1 MAKNKK
7 IWIADDDE
15 SIRFVLESGLSEAGF
30 NVSTFEDGNEVV
42 NKLDV
47 ESPHLLLTD
56 LKMPGRDG
64 MDLLETFR
72 NNHQKIPIIIMT
84 AHSDLDTTV
93 EAFEAGAWDYIAKP
107 FDLNTAIEKIN
118 KAISEKKNIQKKLSE
133 KEEIS
138 LRKGKILGK
147 SPAMQDLFNSIG
159 KLSHSDSTVL
169 LVGESGTGKELVSQA
184 IFEHSDFRL
193 NMLQD
198 QMASEKLSEGITGFS
213 KAIEELEKLL
223 QKRLLEI
230 KNQKLISL
238 NVADIPVELLESELF
253 GHEKGA
259 FKGAGD
265 QRIGRFEQADKG
277 TLFLDEVGD
286 MPLETQTRLIR
297 VLSSGEFYR
306 IGGNSPI
313 KVDVRIIAATN
324 QNLEEKVKNG
334 SFREDLYHRLN
345 VIKINLPPLRD
356 RKEDIL
362 LLTSYF
368 LKKFSEEANIKI
380 KVLSKEV
387 EELFENLIW
396 PGNVLQ
402 LQNVCQSLTLLS
414 SGQEISITDIPK
426 DLSLQRKG
434 PEMSWSDML
443 ESWASKKLL
452 KGDDHILNSAT
463 PIFEG
468 TMIKAALKVTKGKK
482 SEAAKLLGWGRNTLA
497 RKITELDL

>member
-1 MAKNKK
+1 M
-7 IWIADDDE
+7 
-15 SIRFVLESGLSEAGF
+15 SS
-30 NVSTFEDGNEVV
+30 
-42 NKLDV
+42 
-47 ESPHLLLTD
+47 LLTTSFPSSKVET
-56 LKMPGRDG
+56 LKP
-64 MDLLETFR
+64 
-72 NNHQKIPIIIMT
+72 
-84 AHSDLDTTV
+84 ASD
-93 EAFEAGAWDYIAKP
+93 KP
-107 FDLNTAIEKIN
+107 DSRTNLIDSSSSAI
-118 KAISEKKNIQKKLSE
+118 Q
-133 KEEIS
+133 
-138 LRKGKILGK
+138 
-147 SPAMQDLFNSIG
+147 
-159 KLSHSDSTVL
+159 
-169 LVGESGTGKELVSQA
+169 
-184 IFEHSDFRL
+184 IF
-193 NMLQD
+193 
-198 QMASEKLSEGITGFS
+198 
-213 KAIEELEKLL
+213 
-223 QKRLLEI
+223 
-230 KNQKLISL
+230 
-238 NVADIPVELLESELF
+238 
-253 GHEKGA
+253 
-259 FKGAGD
+259 
-265 QRIGRFEQADKG
+265 
-277 TLFLDEVGD
+277 LFLDEVGD
-286 MPLETQTRLIR
+286 MPLETQTRIIR

-324 QNLEEKVKNG
+324 QNLEEKVKNR

-368 LKKFSEEANIKI
+368 LKKFSEEAKIKV

-414 SGQEISITDIPK
+414 SGQEISISDIPK

-468 TMIKAALKVTKGKK
+468 TMIKAC
-482 SEAAKLLGWGRNTLA
+482 LLYTSPSPRDTG
-497 RKITELDL
+497 

>member
-1 MAKNKK
+1 
-7 IWIADDDE
+7 
-15 SIRFVLESGLSEAGF
+15 
-30 NVSTFEDGNEVV
+30 
-42 NKLDV
+42 
-47 ESPHLLLTD
+47 
-56 LKMPGRDG
+56 
-64 MDLLETFR
+64 
-72 NNHQKIPIIIMT
+72 
-84 AHSDLDTTV
+84 
-93 EAFEAGAWDYIAKP
+93 
-107 FDLNTAIEKIN
+107 
-118 KAISEKKNIQKKLSE
+118 
-133 KEEIS
+133 
-138 LRKGKILGK
+138 
-147 SPAMQDLFNSIG
+147 MQDLFNSIG
-159 KLSHSDSTVL
+159 KLSHSNSTVL

-184 IFEHSDFRL
+184 IFEHSDRS
-193 NMLQD
+193 N
-198 QMASEKLSEGITGFS
+198 K
-213 KAIEELEKLL
+213 
-223 QKRLLEI
+223 
-230 KNQKLISL
+230 KLISL

-265 QRIGRFEQADKG
+265 QRTGRFEQADKG

-426 DLSLQRKG
+426 
-434 PEMSWSDML
+434 
-443 ESWASKKLL
+443 
-452 KGDDHILNSAT
+452 
-463 PIFEG
+463 IFHYSE
-468 TMIKAALKVTKGKK
+468 KAQK
-482 SEAAKLLGWGRNTLA
+482 
-497 RKITELDL
+497 